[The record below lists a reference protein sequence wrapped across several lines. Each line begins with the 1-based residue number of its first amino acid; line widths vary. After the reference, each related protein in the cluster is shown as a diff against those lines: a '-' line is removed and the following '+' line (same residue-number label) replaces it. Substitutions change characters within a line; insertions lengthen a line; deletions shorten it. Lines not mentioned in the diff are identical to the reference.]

1 MKIRHLQTRFILAG
15 ILLVMTTVVSGIWS
29 AWTFA
34 HLSEVAG
41 RTIQKSQLT
50 TDLSA
55 VLADALEREDDEL
68 LLAMSGD
75 RAQAQKKLAA
85 ERMRFAQ
92 AYERLKESLDEPD
105 EVQAAAQLAKY
116 AAQYRAAGDAL
127 LSTVAPQDAFRWY
140 YQNVNPALR
149 KAVAACAEIRESN
162 FRAMQLAG
170 IRAHAGG

>member
-1 MKIRHLQTRFILAG
+1 MKIKHLQTRFILAG

-34 HLSEVAG
+34 HLSAEAG
-41 RTIQKSQLT
+41 RTIQKGQLT

-55 VLADALEREDDEL
+55 VLADALEREDDAL

-75 RAQAQKKLAA
+75 RGQAHKKLAA

-92 AYERLKESLDEPD
+92 AYDRLKQSLDERD
-105 EVQAAAQLAKY
+105 ERQAAAQLAKH

-127 LSTVAPQDAFRWY
+127 LSTVVQQD
-140 YQNVNPALR
+140 
-149 KAVAACAEIRESN
+149 
-162 FRAMQLAG
+162 
-170 IRAHAGG
+170 